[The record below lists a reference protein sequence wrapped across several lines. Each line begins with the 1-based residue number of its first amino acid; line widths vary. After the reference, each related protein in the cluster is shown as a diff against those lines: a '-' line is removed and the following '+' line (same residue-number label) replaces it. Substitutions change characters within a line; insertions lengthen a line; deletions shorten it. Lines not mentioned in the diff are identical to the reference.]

1 MILVSLLLA
10 ATAPAPAAP
19 APAPVQGD
27 WFASLYTGE
36 GIELR
41 ADERVFAL
49 FAMLNAVGYDQG
61 PITRKEPVPKALYH
75 PVRQQVRQRV
85 IGGDADVRKAADAF
99 LDAHPVALRR
109 YLTYAVS
116 AAPPPFSTGAKAKDL
131 QDLKGLEG
139 VLQKAWSG

>member
-1 MILVSLLLA
+1 MILVSLMLA
-10 ATAPAPAAP
+10 AAP
-19 APAPVQGD
+19 AKAAAHPPAPPPPAQVQGD

-61 PITRKEPVPKALYH
+61 PVTRKEPVPKVLYH

-85 IGGDADVRKAADAF
+85 IGGDAEVRKAADSF
-99 LDAHPVALRR
+99 LDEVVTDDHGGRLWVCSDSDYCEERR
-109 YLTYAVS
+109 AMAEAARGS
-116 AAPPPFSTGAKAKDL
+116 A
-131 QDLKGLEG
+131 
-139 VLQKAWSG
+139 